1 MEECKL
7 RRVKEQRLLVS
18 GRQLSSAVLRVRREE
33 EVVVNDAAGAWK
45 AVPIAAIAAVTAA

>member
-18 GRQLSSAVLRVRREE
+18 GWPQSAPTIRVRG
-33 EVVVNDAAGAWK
+33 NAAAGAWK
-45 AVPIAAIAAVTAA
+45 AVVPIAAIAAVAAA